1 MEGCLINLFTTSSRG
16 KAWAFCSHQQCS
28 HWQLSPIAIATTPAD
43 HVQIKPRLFST
54 STHSFKMHTITDN
67 GFLYIPCI
75 PKATANLVEKPL
87 VHCTV
92 HTPCWL
98 KMTLRS
104 QPHTDLLRVGLT
116 FTLVS
121 VYNWTIRSLFF
132 FSFMNCSRKWF
143 QQINS
148 NLIFGPFLL

>member
-1 MEGCLINLFTTSSRG
+1 MEGCLINLFTTSSGG

-28 HWQLSPIAIATTPAD
+28 HWQLSPIGIAIATTPAD
-43 HVQIKPRLFST
+43 SYHVQIKPRLFST

-67 GFLYIPCI
+67 GFLYMPCI
-75 PKATANLVEKPL
+75 PKATANLVDKPL

-104 QPHTDLLRVGLT
+104 QPHTDLLREGLT

-121 VYNWTIRSLFF
+121 VYIWTIRSF
-132 FSFMNCSRKWF
+132 
-143 QQINS
+143 
-148 NLIFGPFLL
+148 LIFLLWIVPENVFNKWITLI